1 MSKEIKNLQV
11 NVKIEFDEEKAA
23 EKIKRISE
31 LLKEVQYEIDTFPQL
46 VKIIVG

>member
-31 LLKEVQYEIDTFPQL
+31 LLKEVQREIDTFPQL
-46 VKIIVG
+46 VRFIVD

>member
-1 MSKEIKNLQV
+1 MSKEIKNLKV
-11 NVKIEFDEEKAA
+11 NIKIEFDEEKAA

-31 LLKEVQYEIDTFPQL
+31 LLKEVQHEIDTFPQL